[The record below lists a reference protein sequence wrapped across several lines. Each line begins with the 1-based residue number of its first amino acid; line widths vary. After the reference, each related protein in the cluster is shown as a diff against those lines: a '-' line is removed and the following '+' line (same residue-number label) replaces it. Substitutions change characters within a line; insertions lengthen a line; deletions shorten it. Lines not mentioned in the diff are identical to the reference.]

1 MFLCINAFERVYVF
15 EYRYMKRR
23 RMIIRS
29 NYRFRK
35 RETARVRKS
44 VMYVLRNTVG
54 LAPALASDTV
64 EEAVL
69 RKVSVFR
76 RQQARLCIWKNMD
89 CMVRILFLADQV
101 YTHPTNNYDHYQ

>member
-1 MFLCINAFERVYVF
+1 
-15 EYRYMKRR
+15 
-23 RMIIRS
+23 MIIRS

-35 RETARVRKS
+35 RETVRVRNS
-44 VMYVLRNTVG
+44 VMYVLRNAFG

-76 RQQARLCIWKNMD
+76 RQQARLCIWKNID
-89 CMVRILFLADQV
+89 CMVRIDFLMDQV
-101 YTHPTNNYDHYQ
+101 YTHAMNNYYHYQ

>member
-1 MFLCINAFERVYVF
+1 MYVCMYVYLNFIYVYV
-15 EYRYMKRR
+15 YRYMKKR

-44 VMYVLRNTVG
+44 VMYVLRSAVG
-54 LAPALASDTV
+54 LAPALASDTL

-89 CMVRILFLADQV
+89 CMVRISNLVDQIH
-101 YTHPTNNYDHYQ
+101 TH

>member
-1 MFLCINAFERVYVF
+1 
-15 EYRYMKRR
+15 MKKR

-44 VMYVLRNTVG
+44 IMYALRNIVG
-54 LAPALASDTV
+54 LAPGLASDTA

-69 RKVSVFR
+69 RKVSIFR
-76 RQQARLCIWKNMD
+76 RQQARLSIWKNID
-89 CMVRILFLADQV
+89 CMVRENFFIDCFGSSS
-101 YTHPTNNYDHYQ
+101 